1 MKDILKRHKDT
12 VETMAYG
19 VMEWKDE
26 YNDTERYQE
35 KLQYFLNR
43 FYTSRIGIR
52 ILINQHSKSSYSFL

>member
-12 VETMAYG
+12 VETMAHG
-19 VMEWKDE
+19 VLEWKDE
-26 YNDTERYQE
+26 YSDTERYQE

-52 ILINQHSKSSYSFL
+52 ILLNQHSK